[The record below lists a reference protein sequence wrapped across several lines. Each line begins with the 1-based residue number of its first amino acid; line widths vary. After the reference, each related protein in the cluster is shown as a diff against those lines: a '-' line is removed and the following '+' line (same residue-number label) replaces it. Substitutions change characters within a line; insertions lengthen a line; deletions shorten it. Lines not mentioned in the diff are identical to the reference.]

1 MKRFWDHAIA
11 APLPSGGWRILLD
24 GRPVRI
30 PGGPELAL
38 PAIALAEAVAAEW
51 EAAGV
56 GRGGETTYEDLPL
69 TRIAG
74 TAQARIAPDPEP
86 VVLELARYGESDL
99 LCYRADAPE
108 ALVRQQQERWQPW
121 LDWAAERHGARLNVT
136 SGIVHVAQEPKALAA
151 LAAAVATHSPHA
163 LAALG
168 LAVPALGSL
177 VLGLALAEG
186 LLTAAEAHALALLDE
201 TFQADAWGRDSEAE
215 ARRARVGAEVAQ
227 ATRFLHLLRA

>member
-1 MKRFWDHAIA
+1 MKRFWETATA
-11 APLPSGGWRILLD
+11 ETQPTGGWRILLD

-38 PAIALAEAVAAEW
+38 PTATLAEAVAEEW
-51 EAAGV
+51 QAAGG
-56 GRGGETTYEDLPL
+56 GRGGETSYEALPL

-86 VVLELARYGESDL
+86 VVLELARYAETDL

-108 ALVRQQQERWQPW
+108 ALVRRQRELWQPW
-121 LDWAAERHGARLNVT
+121 VDWTAERHGARLRVT
-136 SGIVHVAQEPKALAA
+136 TGIVHVPQEPEALAA
-151 LAAAVATHSPHA
+151 LAAAVAAHGPHA

-168 LAVPALGSL
+168 LAIPALGSL

-186 LLTAAEAHALALLDE
+186 LLSAAEAHALALLDE
-201 TFQADAWGRDSEAE
+201 TFQAEAWGYDAEAE
-215 ARRARVGAEVAQ
+215 ARRARIGVEVAQ
-227 ATRFLHLLRA
+227 AVRFLHLLRP